1 MSEERKGE
9 GDEFKNWQRKFLMH
23 AMWVAKH
30 ISHEAGIESAARLE
44 SAGEPLLFG
53 LTDRVRVLVAKAQTK
68 GTT

>member
-1 MSEERKGE
+1 
-9 GDEFKNWQRKFLMH
+9 MH

-30 ISHEAGIESAARLE
+30 ISPEAGIESAARLE

-53 LTDRVRVLVAKAQTK
+53 LTERVRVLVAKAQTK